1 MNKNYFMQTVPNG
14 QITNPYRYTTT
25 TGMTTGMVNFENE
38 IYFEDVT
45 VSSEGIDMSSINI
58 SKEDSIIGIQIL
70 ANGLVENDIKVYTM
84 DGKLIVEFLEE
95 EVDYYE
101 NEILLEGFEQPCG
114 KVEFEFSNLYDYCSP
129 KIDLMLG
136 ILFIS
141 ISKFEKYLKKDIQIG
156 NPLF

>member
-1 MNKNYFMQTVPNG
+1 MKNYFMQTVPNE
-14 QITNPYRYTTT
+14 QFTNPYGYTTT
-25 TGMTTGMVNFENE
+25 STGNVNFENE
-38 IYFEDVT
+38 FFLQDVT
-45 VSSEGIDMSSINI
+45 VHCEDIDIDSINI
-58 SKEDSIIGIQIL
+58 AKEDSIIGIQIL

-84 DGKLIVEFLEE
+84 DGKLVVEFLEE
-95 EVDYYE
+95 EEDDFE

-114 KVEFEFSNLYDYCSP
+114 KVEFEFSNLYDYGNP

-141 ISKFEKYLKKDIQIG
+141 ISKFEEYLKKDIQIG

>member
-1 MNKNYFMQTVPNG
+1 MQTVLNE
-14 QITNPYRYTTT
+14 QFSNPYGYTTT
-25 TGMTTGMVNFENE
+25 TTGTPTEMVNFENE
-38 IYFEDVT
+38 MYFEDVT
-45 VSSEGIDMSSINI
+45 IRCEDIDIDSINI
-58 SKEDSIIGIQIL
+58 AKDDSIIGIQIL
-70 ANGLVENDIKVYTM
+70 ANGLIENDIKVYTM

-95 EVDYYE
+95 EVDDYE

-114 KVEFEFSNLYDYCSP
+114 KVEFEFSNLYDYGNP

-141 ISKFEKYLKKDIQIG
+141 ISKFEEYLKKDIQIG